1 MPKKPLLYP
10 QRQRCRTCRRY
21 WSFSTPLRGLYCSPE
36 CAGRP
41 PIPMSEINGV
51 QVPPRTCRQ
60 RLKIN
65 GPNTVPR
72 VVWKSVFANEADALR
87 YNGRAGLHAYEC
99 PNCWYWHLTHISRE
113 EWAEMQDLRAKQVV

>member
-10 QRQRCRTCRRY
+10 ERQRCRTCRRY
-21 WSFSTPLRGLYCSPE
+21 WSFSIPIRGVYCSPE

-41 PIPMSEINGV
+41 PIPMSDINGV

-65 GPNTVPR
+65 GPNTVPK
-72 VVWKSVFANEADALR
+72 VVWKSVFASEADAMSFMK
-87 YNGRAGLHAYEC
+87 NGYAYEC
-99 PNCWYWHLTHISRE
+99 PNCWYWHRTKMSRE
-113 EWAEMQDLRAKQVV
+113 RWAELQDLRAEQAV